1 MDREAIRAFAGRNRR
16 AVAALKNEYWVQR
29 FRALGG
35 CETFRIGQALRE
47 HARRVRPE
55 WPTEKDRS
63 EDLAHHI
70 ECKQQI
76 ERAAHAFPGR

>member
-1 MDREAIRAFAGRNRR
+1 
-16 AVAALKNEYWVQR
+16 VLKNEYWVQR
-29 FRALGG
+29 FRALGS

-70 ECKQQI
+70 ECKRQI